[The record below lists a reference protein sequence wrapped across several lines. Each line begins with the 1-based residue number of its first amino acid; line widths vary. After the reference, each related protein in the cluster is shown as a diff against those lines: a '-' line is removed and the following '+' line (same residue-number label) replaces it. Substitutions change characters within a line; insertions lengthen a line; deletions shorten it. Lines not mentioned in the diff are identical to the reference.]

1 MLFRSAA
8 SIALVAYASHVAA
21 VAQPYKLI
29 KGPVL
34 GLSLARRD
42 TNGYQPEQ
50 SVCGDG
56 NTCAEACGTGYET
69 CVSNDSSTHCY
80 NPADDQI
87 CCSDGSGNSC
97 DDGYYCS
104 HDTAANTWCCPDAM
118 NLVECAAAYN
128 VDGALVSDAPVTSS
142 AAPTTTSTTA
152 EPTTTSTTPTSTE
165 PETTSTSAETTTPE
179 PTTTPAAT
187 TSKKATTKSVISTE
201 VDDVT
206 TTICPTPSAGYSTAW
221 TGSNSTVTS
230 AGPTQPYETPA
241 ASGSSSSS
249 SAEVPAVTTGAS
261 GAATTTGAS
270 ALLIIVAGIFALL

>member
-8 SIALVAYASHVAA
+8 SIALVACVSHVAA
-21 VAQPYKLI
+21 QAEPYKLV

-34 GLSLARRD
+34 GLSFARRD

-56 NTCAEACGTGYET
+56 DTCAEACGTGYET
-69 CVSNDSSTHCY
+69 CASNDSSTHCY
-80 NPADDQI
+80 NPADAQI

-104 HDTAANTWCCPDAM
+104 HDTAANTWCCPDSM

-142 AAPTTTSTTA
+142 A
-152 EPTTTSTTPTSTE
+152 EPTTTSTTSVEPTTTSTE
-165 PETTSTSAETTTPE
+165 PETTSTEAETTTTPE
-179 PTTTPAAT
+179 STSTPVSTTSTTST
-187 TSKKATTKSVISTE
+187 TSKKASTKSVVTKTE
-201 VDDVT
+201 VDDET

-230 AGPTQPYETPA
+230 VAPTQPYETPA
-241 ASGSSSSS
+241 ASGSSS
-249 SAEVPAVTTGAS
+249 AEVPAVTTS
-261 GAATTTGAS
+261 VNGAAATGAS
-270 ALLIIVAGIFALL
+270 ALLIVAAGFFALL